1 MLRVAACTAYVLR
14 VACRMANFR
23 SKICRKSRFLRFEFL
38 QVTNF
43 YSLPRQATPLLAR
56 HKTIKTLHYQYHS
69 STRHSSSIHINS
81 RIPMMSSIPAASVY
95 PATTTTV
102 VQPGVVAQP
111 RYAVYDKPADRR
123 LRPWILLGSVLLGV
137 CSLPPLFPR
146 SLQFLTLPYSSL
158 THYSPSLQCLAA
170 AMIIFTF
177 VDQGRINSLWGL
189 FIAGCILGGAAILG
203 FITGFTLRPGFKGL
217 VCLLTSFLFFPY
229 ISPLFSLYLTN
240 RI

>member
-1 MLRVAACTAYVLR
+1 MHSHAMLCMINLLIEDFAHGSFLAPFFLGYVL
-14 VACRMANFR
+14 
-23 SKICRKSRFLRFEFL
+23 FLL
-38 QVTNF
+38 T
-43 YSLPRQATPLLAR
+43 SLFQ
-56 HKTIKTLHYQYHS
+56 
-69 STRHSSSIHINS
+69 
-81 RIPMMSSIPAASVY
+81 
-95 PATTTTV
+95 
-102 VQPGVVAQP
+102 
-111 RYAVYDKPADRR
+111 
-123 LRPWILLGSVLLGV
+123 
-137 CSLPPLFPR
+137 R

-217 VCLLTSFLFFPY
+217 VCLLISPLFFPY
-229 ISPLFSLYLTN
+229 ISPLFSLSLTT